1 MAGWQS
7 GYAADCK
14 SAYAG
19 SIPTSASIK
28 TIPAQA
34 GIFLCGYSVAMNAHV
49 ESFHDPATSTFT
61 HVVFD
66 GDGGHAA
73 IIDPVLD
80 FDPATARTSTESAQR
95 LLEFVQARRLH
106 VDWILET
113 HAHAD
118 HLTAAAWLKRETGA
132 PVAIGR
138 GITKVQERFKALL
151 GLEGDFAIDGSQ
163 FDRLFDDGDSFAI
176 GRLNARVLATPGHTD
191 DSLTYLIGDAAFIGD
206 TLFAPETG
214 TARVD
219 FPGGDAHELYR
230 SIHRLFD
237 LPAEIRIFLCHD
249 YPQGREARAQT
260 SIAEQEQRNIHVGG
274 GASEDAF
281 VEMRLKRD
289 ATLAPPKLIDPALRA
304 NIRAGVLPRE

>member
-1 MAGWQS
+1 
-7 GYAADCK
+7 
-14 SAYAG
+14 
-19 SIPTSASIK
+19 
-28 TIPAQA
+28 
-34 GIFLCGYSVAMNAHV
+34 MNAHV

-66 GDGGHAA
+66 GEGGNAA

-80 FDPATARTSTESAQR
+80 FDPASARTSAAS
-95 LLEFVQARRLH
+95 ARRVLGFVHAHALH

-138 GITKVQERFKALL
+138 GITKVQERFKTLL
-151 GLEGDFAIDGSQ
+151 GLEDDFPIDGSQ
-163 FDRLFDDGDSFAI
+163 FDRLFDDGDTFTV
-176 GRLNARVLATPGHTD
+176 GRLAARVVATPGHTD
-191 DSLTYLIGDAAFIGD
+191 DSLTYLIGDAAFVGD

-219 FPGGDAHELYR
+219 FPGGDARKLYR
-230 SIHRLFD
+230 SIHRLFG
-237 LPAEIRIFLCHD
+237 LPADTRIFLCHD
-249 YPQGREARAQT
+249 YPQDREARALT
-260 SIAEQEQRNIHVGG
+260 SIADQAQRNIHVGG
-274 GASEDAF
+274 DASEQAF

-289 ATLAPPKLIDPALRA
+289 ATLAAPKLIDPALRA
-304 NIRAGVLPRE
+304 NIRAGELPS

>member
-1 MAGWQS
+1 M
-7 GYAADCK
+7 D
-14 SAYAG
+14 
-19 SIPTSASIK
+19 
-28 TIPAQA
+28 AQ
-34 GIFLCGYSVAMNAHV
+34 IAHV

-80 FDPATARTSTESAQR
+80 YDPANGRTSPTSVQR
-95 LLEFVQARRLH
+95 VLDFVHAHGLH

-138 GITKVQERFKALL
+138 GITKVQERFKVLF
-151 GLEGDFAIDGSQ
+151 GLEDDFAVDGSQ
-163 FDRLFDDGDSFAI
+163 FDHLFNDGDGFNI
-176 GRLNARVLATPGHTD
+176 GQLTARVMATPGHTD

-206 TLFAPETG
+206 TMFAPETG

-219 FPGGDAHELYR
+219 FPGGDAHKLYR

-237 LPAEIRIFLCHD
+237 LPADTRIFLCHD
-249 YPQGREARAQT
+249 YPQGREARALT
-260 SIAEQEQRNIHVGG
+260 SIADQEQHNIHVGG

-289 ATLAPPKLIDPALRA
+289 ATLAAPKLIDPALHA
-304 NIRAGVLPRE
+304 NIRAGVLPS